1 MSNMHVAASIA
12 PLSRLF
18 NPSPASAGMAQIATV
33 KPDSGASSAPTEPV
47 HVDPITKDNLSTKGK
62 MFTWRN
68 PVAGQGTFVQQD
80 GGGANSLPNSM
91 GA

>member
-1 MSNMHVAASIA
+1 MSNMNVAASIA

-18 NPSPASAGMAQIATV
+18 NSKPASAGMAQIATV
-33 KPDSGASSAPTEPV
+33 KPDSGAEAAQAEHA
-47 HVDPITKDNLSTKGK
+47 HVDPLTKDNNSTKGK

-68 PVAGQGTFVQQD
+68 PLAGQSTFVQQD
-80 GGGANSLPNSM
+80 SGMQAPTTM